1 MTTNE
6 NLRSTWESSL
16 MSDYWT
22 LPEKNRK
29 QKVLREI
36 DNDDWKSDDVQS
48 LNENK

>member
-1 MTTNE
+1 MTTNKD
-6 NLRSTWESSL
+6 LRAKWESSL

-22 LPEKNRK
+22 LPSKDDK

-36 DNDDWKSDDVQS
+36 DNDDWESDNVQS